1 MIKRRIRCIILFV
14 INHFL
19 CGNHFFSLKRLLLNL
34 VGCKIGYNTKI
45 VGPIKMGVCCDLYIG
60 SNCWIGENFH
70 IYGND
75 SVKIGDNCDIAPNV
89 SFATGTHKVGDQNRR
104 AGMGYCNPIRI
115 GSGCWIG
122 INSTILSNTTLGYGC
137 IVAAATVI
145 THSFESNV
153 MIAGIP
159 GTIKKQ
165 LSSEVNKNE
174 Y

>member
-1 MIKRRIRCIILFV
+1 MIKRRIRCIVLFA

-19 CGNHFFSLKRLLLNL
+19 CGNHFFSLKRLLLNS
-34 VGCKIGYNTKI
+34 VGCEIGYNTKI
-45 VGPIKMGVCCDLYIG
+45 VGPIKMGVCSNLYIG
-60 SNCWIGENFH
+60 SECWIGENLH

-89 SFATGTHKVGDQNRR
+89 SFATGTHKIGNQKRR
-104 AGMGYCNPIRI
+104 AGMGYCNPICI

-122 INSTILSNTTLGYGC
+122 INSTILSNTSIGDGC
-137 IVAAATVI
+137 IVAASTVI

-159 GTIKKQ
+159 GTIKKK
-165 LSSEVNKNE
+165 LSSEGYKNE